1 MLKQSTYYWSYDNPK
16 NGDYRYPTRSLRKV
30 ADVEGIAPK
39 TTLRVERNSGVT
51 FSELRA
57 AAAGTLDARKGRG
70 ILFSGRTGHAYV
82 LDNRGNRRG
91 QWVRQD

>member
-1 MLKQSTYYWSYDNPK
+1 MPKQSTYYWSYDNPK
-16 NGDYRYPTRSLRKV
+16 NGDYRYPTRRLRKV
-30 ADVEGIAPK
+30 ADVEGVAPK
-39 TTLRVERNSGVT
+39 TTLRLERNPGVT

-57 AAAGTLDARKGRG
+57 AVAGTLDARKGRG